1 MERVK
6 EVAQPD
12 WKPPPEATLVLTK
25 DNFDETVNNADIIL
39 VEFYAPWSVCCSLK
53 STLDLFQSGGV
64 CQNVIMLSIPVYLQV
79 RALQAL
85 GSRV

>member
-25 DNFDETVNNADIIL
+25 DNFDDVVNNADIIL
-39 VEFYAPWSVCCSLK
+39 VEFYAPWFVYLDSCGAYLWTHDVTSLHCEASVC
-53 STLDLFQSGGV
+53 LFESHV
-64 CQNVIMLSIPVYLQV
+64 F
-79 RALQAL
+79 
-85 GSRV
+85 